1 VPFFMPAM
9 DKLSLKG
16 RCLAVF
22 GLCAMLWLQGFS
34 AAQDTPVPD
43 TPLASSSQEYS
54 TSTEQPR
61 YVLKGT
67 VVNAVTG
74 EVIRGAKIEL
84 ESSGSQGWSPPTS
97 ATIHEGTSQME
108 VRLGTNPETAQLSD
122 IHGQF
127 EFAGLLGGPAKL
139 TARKPGFFSEVE
151 IAPFKPRPRILVGP
165 DAPPV
170 VVKLIPESVISG
182 KIVNEHDEPVE
193 GVGVRLMREFLQ
205 NGRRAWAAM
214 PGTMTNED
222 GEFRFAELRAG
233 SYYVEVTPWWR
244 NSLLVKQEHLR
255 GFNRAFFPG
264 AHDFQA
270 AEAILLN
277 AGQKFRADM
286 QLSREPF
293 YRVSGAVSGQVP
305 GELDQQL
312 ECVDAAG
319 EVLQFPVTVNSK
331 EGKFDVQ
338 VPAGSWVIR
347 LRQAGDADG
356 VGLSGQVPVKVAGD
370 LKDVRLTLAPDL
382 KLVPVIT
389 RVETG
394 GGGGAADGKNNAE
407 GGGLPPQLAARL
419 IVLSP
424 EQKTPWMEDLLAE
437 TVQLSTGEVN
447 AFAGLQPGR
456 YTLRSRVGDPGEP
469 SVLADA
475 NSGWYV
481 KSAQSGSVDL
491 LRDTLAVSEDA
502 TPQAIEIVFS
512 SDGAALSGVVTDG
525 GRPSPGAVLLMS
537 ESIPFYNRVVMA
549 NEDGRFIAIGLA
561 PGNYSVLALE
571 DGDKLA
577 WAEPEVWANY
587 AGQATAVT
595 IEANQPA
602 ELKLER
608 VPSGSQVS
616 NAR

>member
-1 VPFFMPAM
+1 MGQVF
-9 DKLSLKG
+9 LK
-16 RCLAVF
+16 RLRLAVF
-22 GLCAMLWLQGFS
+22 GMCVLLCVQGLGV
-34 AAQDTPVPD
+34 AQDAPVPD
-43 TPLASSSQEYS
+43 NPPAPSSQEYS
-54 TSTEQPR
+54 TSTQPPR
-61 YVLKGT
+61 YTLKGT
-67 VVNAVTG
+67 VVNGVTG
-74 EVIRGAKIEL
+74 EVIRGAKVEL
-84 ESSGSQGWSPPTS
+84 ESSGSQGWAPPTN
-97 ATIHEGTSQME
+97 AITQVGTSQME
-108 VRLGTNPETAQLSD
+108 VHLSTNPETAQLSD

-139 TARKPGFFSEVE
+139 TARKPGFFSEAE
-151 IAPFKPRPRILVGP
+151 AAPFKPRPRILVEP
-165 DAPPV
+165 DTPPV
-170 VVKLIPESVISG
+170 VLKLIPESVISG

-193 GVGVRLMREFLQ
+193 GVSVRLMKEFLQ
-205 NGRRAWAAM
+205 NGRRAWAAQ

-222 GEFRFAELRAG
+222 GEFRFAELMAG
-233 SYYVEVTPWWR
+233 TYYVEVTPWWR

-286 QLSREPF
+286 QISREPF
-293 YRVSGAVSGQVP
+293 YRVSGVVSGQVP
-305 GELDQQL
+305 GELDQQF
-312 ECVDAAG
+312 ECVDAGG

-347 LRQAGDADG
+347 LKQAGDTEG
-356 VGLSGQVPVKVAGD
+356 VGLRGEAAVKVASD
-370 LKDVRLTLAPDL
+370 MRDVQLKLAPDL

-389 RVETG
+389 RVETSG
-394 GGGGAADGKNNAE
+394 GSGATDGNSNAE
-407 GGGLPPQLAARL
+407 GGGFMPAQMAARL

-424 EQKTPWMEDLLAE
+424 EQKTPWMEDLVAE
-437 TVQLSTGEVN
+437 TMQLSAGEVN
-447 AFAGLQPGR
+447 AFSGLQPGR
-456 YTLRSRVGDPGEP
+456 YSLRPRGGDPGEP
-469 SVLADA
+469 SFLAEG

-491 LRDTLAVSEDA
+491 LREPLAVSEDA

-512 SDGAALSGVVTDG
+512 SDGSALSGVVTAG
-525 GRPSPGAVLLMS
+525 GRPSPGPVLLMS
-537 ESIPFYNRVVMA
+537 EGIPFYNRVVMA
-549 NEDGRFIAIGLA
+549 NEDGRFIAVGLA

-571 DGDKLA
+571 DYDKLA

-587 AGQATAVT
+587 AGQATPVK

>member
-1 VPFFMPAM
+1 MF
-9 DKLSLKG
+9 
-16 RCLAVF
+16 
-22 GLCAMLWLQGFS
+22 WLQGLGS
-34 AAQDTPVPD
+34 AQETPVPD
-43 TPLASSSQEYS
+43 NPPAPSFQEYS

-61 YVLKGT
+61 YTLKGT

-74 EVIRGAKIEL
+74 EVIRGARIEL
-84 ESSGSQGWSPPTS
+84 ESSGSQGFAQPTNA
-97 ATIHEGTSQME
+97 ATQVDFSKMEVTLGTS
-108 VRLGTNPETAQLSD
+108 PETAQLSD

-139 TARKPGFFSEVE
+139 RARKPGFFSEAE
-151 IAPFKPRPRILVGP
+151 LAPFKPRPRILVEP
-165 DAPPV
+165 DTPPV
-170 VVKLIPESVISG
+170 VIKLIPESVISG

-193 GVGVRLMREFLQ
+193 GVSVRLMREFVQ
-205 NGRRAWAAM
+205 NGRRAWVAA
-214 PGTMTNED
+214 PGTITNED
-222 GEFRFAELRAG
+222 GEFRFAELMAG
-233 SYYVEVTPWWR
+233 TYYVEVTPWWR

-270 AEAILLN
+270 AEPVLLN

-347 LRQAGDADG
+347 LRQAGDAEG
-356 VGLSGQVPVKVAGD
+356 AGLSGEVAVKVGGD
-370 LKDVRLTLAPDL
+370 MKDVLLKLAPDL
-382 KLVPVIT
+382 KVVPVIT
-389 RVETG
+389 RVEASA
-394 GGGGAADGKNNAE
+394 GAADGSGNAD

-419 IVLSP
+419 VVLSP
-424 EQKTPWMEDLLAE
+424 EQKTPWMEDLVAE
-437 TVQLSTGEVN
+437 TMQLSAGEVN
-447 AFAGLQPGR
+447 AFSGLQPGR
-456 YTLRSRVGDPGEP
+456 YSLRPRSGDPGEP
-469 SVLADA
+469 SFLGDA
-475 NSGWYV
+475 NTGWYV

-491 LRDTLAVSEDA
+491 LREALAVSEDA
-502 TPQAIEIVFS
+502 TPQAIEIIFS
-512 SDGAALSGVVTDG
+512 SDGAALSGVVTAG
-525 GRPSPGAVLLMS
+525 GQPSPGPVLLMA

-571 DGDKLA
+571 GGDKLA

-587 AGQATAVT
+587 AGQATPLK

>member
-1 VPFFMPAM
+1 MPAIG
-9 DKLSLKG
+9 KG
-16 RCLAVF
+16 SPKRPALAAF
-22 GLCAMLWLQGFS
+22 GLCAMFWLRGLGT
-34 AAQDTPVPD
+34 AQETPVPD
-43 TPLASSSQEYS
+43 NPPAPSSQEYS
-54 TSTEQPR
+54 TSTEAPR
-61 YVLKGT
+61 YTLKGT

-74 EVIRGAKIEL
+74 EVIRGARIEL
-84 ESSGSQGWSPPTS
+84 ESSGPEGWAPPPT
-97 ATIHEGTSQME
+97 ATTQVGFSKME

-127 EFAGLLGGPAKL
+127 EFTGLLGGSAKL
-139 TARKPGFFSEVE
+139 TARKPGFFSEAE
-151 IAPFKPRPRILVGP
+151 LAPFKPRPRVLVEP
-165 DAPPV
+165 DTPPV
-170 VVKLIPESVISG
+170 VIKLTPESVISG

-193 GVGVRLMREFLQ
+193 GVGVRLMRESLQ

-222 GEFRFAELRAG
+222 GEFRFAELMAG
-233 SYYVEVTPWWR
+233 TYYVEVTPWWR

-255 GFNRAFFPG
+255 GFNRVFFPG

-270 AEAILLN
+270 AEPILPN

-286 QLSREPF
+286 QVSREPF
-293 YRVSGAVSGQVP
+293 YRVSGVVSGQVP

-347 LRQAGDADG
+347 LKQAGDAEG
-356 VGLSGQVPVKVAGD
+356 SGLSGQVAVKVAGD
-370 LKDVRLTLAPDL
+370 MKDVRLKLAPEL
-382 KLVPVIT
+382 RLVPLIT
-389 RVETG
+389 RVETSSG
-394 GGGGAADGKNNAE
+394 AGAADGKGNAD

-419 IVLSP
+419 VVLSP
-424 EQKTPWMEDLLAE
+424 EQKTPWMEDLVAE
-437 TVQLSTGEVN
+437 TVQLSAGEVN

-469 SVLADA
+469 SFLADA

-491 LRDTLAVSEDA
+491 LRDALAVSEDA

-512 SDGAALSGVVTDG
+512 SDGSALSGVVSEG
-525 GRPSPGAVLLMS
+525 GRPSPGPVLLMS
-537 ESIPFYNRVVMA
+537 EGIPFYNRVLMA

-608 VPSGSQVS
+608 VSSGSQVS